1 MIVLAS
7 LTWHVSPSEHFNET
21 LNGLTTIRAFG
32 SGDRFLE
39 SNRTHIDLNA
49 RTLKSADTAIRWFAM
64 RLQLCSACIV
74 FTTTLFITLNVG
86 NLPSV
91 RRTRN
96 GAFGRGTFARLSNVR
111 ATTGHGWP
119 GPVLR
124 ADEHAGAARRD
135 PNLHAA

>member
-1 MIVLAS
+1 MIALAS

-39 SNRTHIDLNA
+39 SNRAHIDLNA

-91 RRTRN
+91 RRTPN
-96 GAFGRGTFARLSNVR
+96 EVSGHGTFARVSDVR
-111 ATTGHGWP
+111 VACGN
-119 GPVLR
+119 
-124 ADEHAGAARRD
+124 RRRLVWLC
-135 PNLHAA
+135 PTR

>member
-1 MIVLAS
+1 MAS

-39 SNRTHIDLNA
+39 SNRAHIDLNA

-96 GAFGRGTFARLSNVR
+96 EVSGRGTFARLIVR
-111 ATTGHGWP
+111 GNRRRLAWP
-119 GPVLR
+119 CPTR
-124 ADEHAGAARRD
+124 
-135 PNLHAA
+135 